1 MAVIQASSEST
12 CVADKLYIVRTLG
25 QALALSW

>member
-1 MAVIQASSEST
+1 MAVIQARQVAVR
-12 CVADKLYIVRTLG
+12 VADKLYIVRTLG

>member
-1 MAVIQASSEST
+1 MAVIQARQ
-12 CVADKLYIVRTLG
+12 VAVRAEVKLYIVRTLG